1 MTYELNAAGVSRLEA
16 YFEEIGA
23 LLGEKRRR
31 ASFALYAMGI
41 LGEHER
47 KSIEPLAAAA
57 ADDPGAAQ
65 RAHDH
70 LLHFIGQ
77 SEWEDDPVRT
87 FVARHAVHAM
97 ESRECVSAWVID
109 DTGFLKQGRESPGVQ
124 RQYTGSA
131 GKVTNCQIAVSLT
144 LCTPT
149 EHVPVDMQLYLP
161 ESWTNDRARCDK
173 AKIPSDMM
181 FRPKWRMALEMM
193 SSAVEKGLPKGV
205 ALADAAYGNVAEF
218 RAGLRWLDLE
228 YAVGVNATTVV
239 TRASK
244 GPADTPAPMSVEAFA
259 RLLSRKAF
267 RPTTW
272 KQGSRRALVSRF
284 AMVKV
289 DAGNED
295 GGHHWLLIEWPD
307 GEKAPT
313 HYTLAWLRKMP
324 SRKQLVRIT
333 KERWR
338 TERVYEDLKGE
349 LGLDHFEGRSFR
361 GWHHH
366 VTVVL
371 CCYAFVLSERLRHFP
386 PSRGRARP
394 RYSLECAA

>member
-1 MTYELNAAGVSRLEA
+1 MSYELGAEGIGRLDE
-16 YFEEIGA
+16 YFAEIGA
-23 LLGEKRRR
+23 RLGEKRRR

-47 KSIEPLAAAA
+47 KSVEPLAAAA
-57 ADDPGAAQ
+57 ADDPDSTQ
-65 RAHDH
+65 RTHDH

-77 SEWEDDPVRT
+77 SEWDDGPVRE
-87 FVARHAVHAM
+87 FAARYAVHAM
-97 ESRECVSAWVID
+97 ESRERVSAWVID

-124 RQYTGSA
+124 RQYTGSI
-131 GKVTNCQIAVSLT
+131 GKIANCQIGVSLT

-161 ESWTNDRARCDK
+161 ESWTSDRLRCAK
-173 AKIPSDMM
+173 AKIPNDIT
-181 FRPKWRMALEMM
+181 FRPKWQIALNMM
-193 SSAVEKGLPKGV
+193 ESAVNRGLPKGV
-205 ALADAAYGNVAEF
+205 ALADAAYGNVADF
-218 RAGLRWLDLE
+218 RAGLRWLDFE

-239 TRASK
+239 SRLSK
-244 GPADTPAPMSVEAFA
+244 ATGVSQPLAVEALA
-259 RLLSRKAF
+259 QSLPRSAF

-272 KQGSRRALVSRF
+272 KQGSRSALCSRF
-284 AMVKV
+284 AVLQV
-289 DAGNED
+289 DAGNAD
-295 GGHHWLLIEWPD
+295 GGHHWLLIEWP
-307 GEKAPT
+307 ENEATPT
-313 HYTLAWLRKMP
+313 HYTLARMRKAP

-338 TERVYEDLKGE
+338 TERVYQDLKGE
-349 LGLDHFEGRSFR
+349 LGLDHYEGRSFR

-371 CCYAFVLSERLRHFP
+371 CCYAFVLAERLRHFP

-394 RYSLECAA
+394 RHSLDSAA